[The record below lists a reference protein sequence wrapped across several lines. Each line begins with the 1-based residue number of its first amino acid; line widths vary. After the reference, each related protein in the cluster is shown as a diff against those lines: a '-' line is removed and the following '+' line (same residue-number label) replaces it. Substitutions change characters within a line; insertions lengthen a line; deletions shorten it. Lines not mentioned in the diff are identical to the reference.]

1 MIDFAWT
8 IVPKQD
14 NAASMIAH
22 VRNTAS
28 LVAHVWM
35 ITIGVQL
42 IQSTMIALPTG
53 IHNQTIAP
61 TIAILP
67 ESTALSNVMI
77 ITVNM
82 NAMKLAKIHKI
93 AAWETAS
100 VMKTVP
106 TVAICHHLAKIVHH
120 GMLIAQQLNLLPPLN
135 YQKPLYQQL
144 WQLLQHS
151 HRVVISVHLVHQSL
165 NQKVICFWSH
175 LMTKLCFTTGQREAK
190 NTFLNFKDHTKILT
204 QNLTSTVSSITHI
217 ICGIL
222 YLQHK
227 NLTAQVI
234 YFFILGF
241 WVKDSCAIQFN
252 GQSYVIGG
260 AYNCVSGNADCGHI
274 NVQRSVVRL
283 RDDGGC
289 GFDIVWD
296 GISNG
301 QKLPFDMKEHS
312 CSQFQKRNPTNG
324 NLWQERVMICAPDE
338 TADDTNNDKV
348 SIERYCWR

>member
-8 IVPKQD
+8 IVLKQD

-22 VRNTAS
+22 VKNIAF
-28 LVAHVWM
+28 LVVHVWTKM
-35 ITIGVQL
+35 IGVL
-42 IQSTMIALPTG
+42 PIQSTMIALSTG
-53 IHNQTIAP
+53 IHNLTIVP
-61 TIAILP
+61 MIAILP
-67 ESTALSNVMI
+67 ESTALSNVMLI
-77 ITVNM
+77 MVIM

-93 AAWETAS
+93 AAWEIAS
-100 VMKTVP
+100 VMKTVQ
-106 TVAICHHLAKIVHH
+106 TVAMHHHPVKIVHH
-120 GMLIAQQLNLLPPLN
+120 GMLIVQQLNLLPPLN
-135 YQKPLYQQL
+135 CQKPLNQQH
-144 WQLLQHS
+144 WRLLQHS
-151 HRVVISVHLVHQSL
+151 HQVVISVHQVHQSL
-165 NQKVICFWSH
+165 NQKVICFWSL

-190 NTFLNFKDHTKILT
+190 NTSLNFKDHTKIST
-204 QNLTSTVSSITHI
+204 QNSTSTVSTIKHI
-217 ICGIL
+217 IWGRINSYVL
-222 YLQHK
+222 
-227 NLTAQVI
+227 
-234 YFFILGF
+234 ILGF
-241 WVKDSCAIQFN
+241 WVKDSCAVQFN

-296 GISNG
+296 GKTSG